1 MERSPPALD
10 APPMTLTGAEALE
23 EVQNMFPHLNP
34 EVRPAAPDSDMTQ
47 APLLGRRTRE
57 TTTTETDPDQNPDK
71 FSRPAGKGQTVA
83 AGKTSLAE
91 QAQASRDSQPSQP
104 SQTPGHSKSGRQRQW
119 TEKEWDEWTKWES
132 NNKELSTK
140 ELQRELEHL
149 REDVRLLA
157 RISMRHEDELSQ
169 KRTETDFILT
179 LEVAN
184 GSGEEGILEQLYK
197 MTVKWKADQEQG
209 KVSNSLRLTL
219 FIGLLL
225 YYEVKVVEAMDSAD
239 TIERLAG
246 LGYLRQVNGN
256 PAWNYL
262 QWNYEKE
269 ELEATPQTPLPDSD
283 LRVLLTTL
291 KTSIGAPGTLL
302 RFHSSR
308 KLVER
313 HKTAVTFFL
322 GIGLRD
328 PQSLIVYRALQQL
341 SFNASTQLIKMRL
354 KPVKM
359 ERQPLVKVLQ
369 EKFPAPPA
377 RSEEDRVQF
386 LAKARQQ
393 WKKGQSKGQ
402 GKAPPAAKR
411 GDTQELE

>member
-1 MERSPPALD
+1 
-10 APPMTLTGAEALE
+10 
-23 EVQNMFPHLNP
+23 MFPHLNP

-91 QAQASRDSQPSQP
+91 QAQASRDSQPSQEGMGRVDQMGVQQQGALDQRASEGAGTP
-104 SQTPGHSKSGRQRQW
+104 SRGCPVVGQDLNAP
-119 TEKEWDEWTKWES
+119 
-132 NNKELSTK
+132 
-140 ELQRELEHL
+140 
-149 REDVRLLA
+149 
-157 RISMRHEDELSQ
+157 EDELSQ

-308 KLVER
+308 KLVEQ

>member
-1 MERSPPALD
+1 
-10 APPMTLTGAEALE
+10 
-23 EVQNMFPHLNP
+23 
-34 EVRPAAPDSDMTQ
+34 
-47 APLLGRRTRE
+47 
-57 TTTTETDPDQNPDK
+57 
-71 FSRPAGKGQTVA
+71 
-83 AGKTSLAE
+83 
-91 QAQASRDSQPSQP
+91 
-104 SQTPGHSKSGRQRQW
+104 
-119 TEKEWDEWTKWES
+119 
-132 NNKELSTK
+132 
-140 ELQRELEHL
+140 
-149 REDVRLLA
+149 
-157 RISMRHEDELSQ
+157 MRHEDELSQ

-308 KLVER
+308 KLVEQ

-393 WKKGQSKGQ
+393 WKKGQSRGQ